1 MRWLSRLGGCAAW
14 RMWIGRRLRVTIR
27 NRCSDRSFPSR
38 RSGWARGRRDHRT
51 PSRPRPACSPLPEKA
66 RRSPSAKQVLEWF
79 GLSSQR
85 PSLSPDP
92 MHDKLQPLPG
102 ALFAMPDLHV
112 VELAGRD
119 ATTFAQAQFINDL
132 NGLQPGHW
140 QWSGWLTPK
149 GRTVALF
156 ALAKWSDDR
165 IWLLLPDLDPSGLA
179 EALHR
184 FVFRSKVAVTV
195 RDDLVVAGAFAKP
208 ERAERNRFVEHDGV
222 AEFDLGTPE
231 MPRLLRVGCP
241 APAVDDAALQRWRM
255 FDLEHGLPR
264 LGPNQSGQ
272 WTPQQLSLERIRGFS
287 VKKGCYPGQ
296 EIVARTHFLGK
307 AKRGLALLESD
318 RAIAPGAE

>member
-1 MRWLSRLGGCAAW
+1 
-14 RMWIGRRLRVTIR
+14 
-27 NRCSDRSFPSR
+27 
-38 RSGWARGRRDHRT
+38 
-51 PSRPRPACSPLPEKA
+51 
-66 RRSPSAKQVLEWF
+66 
-79 GLSSQR
+79 
-85 PSLSPDP
+85 

-156 ALAKWSDDR
+156 AVASWSDDR

-179 EALHR
+179 EALRR

-241 APAVDDAALQRWRM
+241 APAVDDAAMQRWRM

-264 LGPNQSGQ
+264 LGRDQSGQ

-318 RAIAPGAE
+318 RAIAPGAEVTGDARAVGTVVASAGQDGRHLSLAVMPLDREATPLSVGDSPVGERPLREGLAR

>member
-1 MRWLSRLGGCAAW
+1 
-14 RMWIGRRLRVTIR
+14 
-27 NRCSDRSFPSR
+27 
-38 RSGWARGRRDHRT
+38 
-51 PSRPRPACSPLPEKA
+51 
-66 RRSPSAKQVLEWF
+66 
-79 GLSSQR
+79 
-85 PSLSPDP
+85 

-156 ALAKWSDDR
+156 AVASWSDDR

-179 EALHR
+179 EALRR

-241 APAVDDAALQRWRM
+241 ALAVDDAAMQRWRM

-264 LGPNQSGQ
+264 LGPDQSGQ

-318 RAIAPGAE
+318 RAIAPGAEVTGDARAVGTVVASAGQDGRHLSLAVMPLDREATPLSVGDSPVGERPLREGLAR

>member
-1 MRWLSRLGGCAAW
+1 
-14 RMWIGRRLRVTIR
+14 
-27 NRCSDRSFPSR
+27 
-38 RSGWARGRRDHRT
+38 
-51 PSRPRPACSPLPEKA
+51 
-66 RRSPSAKQVLEWF
+66 
-79 GLSSQR
+79 
-85 PSLSPDP
+85 

-179 EALHR
+179 EALRR

-208 ERAERNRFVEHDGV
+208 ERAKRNRFVEHDGV

-264 LGPNQSGQ
+264 LGPDQSGQ

-318 RAIAPGAE
+318 RAIAPGAEVTGDARAVGTVVASAGQDGRHLSLAVMPLDREATPLSVGDSPVGERPLREGLAR

>member
-1 MRWLSRLGGCAAW
+1 
-14 RMWIGRRLRVTIR
+14 
-27 NRCSDRSFPSR
+27 
-38 RSGWARGRRDHRT
+38 
-51 PSRPRPACSPLPEKA
+51 
-66 RRSPSAKQVLEWF
+66 
-79 GLSSQR
+79 
-85 PSLSPDP
+85 

-156 ALAKWSDDR
+156 AVASWSDDR

-241 APAVDDAALQRWRM
+241 APAVDDAAMQRWRM

-264 LGPNQSGQ
+264 LGPDQSGQ

-318 RAIAPGAE
+318 YAIAPGAEVSGNGRAVGTVVASAGLDGRHLSLAVMPLDREATPLSVGDSPVVERPLREGLAR

>member
-1 MRWLSRLGGCAAW
+1 
-14 RMWIGRRLRVTIR
+14 
-27 NRCSDRSFPSR
+27 
-38 RSGWARGRRDHRT
+38 
-51 PSRPRPACSPLPEKA
+51 
-66 RRSPSAKQVLEWF
+66 
-79 GLSSQR
+79 
-85 PSLSPDP
+85 

-156 ALAKWSDDR
+156 AVASWSDDR

-179 EALHR
+179 EALRR

-208 ERAERNRFVEHDGV
+208 QRAERNRFVEHDGV

-264 LGPNQSGQ
+264 LGPDQSGQ

-318 RAIAPGAE
+318 RAIAPGAEVTGDARAVGTVVASAGQDGRHLSLAVMPLDREATPLSVGDSPVGERPLREGLAR

>member
-1 MRWLSRLGGCAAW
+1 M
-14 RMWIGRRLRVTIR
+14 
-27 NRCSDRSFPSR
+27 
-38 RSGWARGRRDHRT
+38 
-51 PSRPRPACSPLPEKA
+51 
-66 RRSPSAKQVLEWF
+66 
-79 GLSSQR
+79 
-85 PSLSPDP
+85 
-92 MHDKLQPLPG
+92 
-102 ALFAMPDLHV
+102 

-179 EALHR
+179 EALRR

-195 RDDLVVAGAFAKP
+195 RDDLVVGGAFAKP

-264 LGPNQSGQ
+264 LGPDQSGQ

-318 RAIAPGAE
+318 RAIAPGAEVTGDARAVGTVVASAGQDGRHLSLAVMPLDREATPLSVGDSPVGERPLREGLAR

>member
-1 MRWLSRLGGCAAW
+1 
-14 RMWIGRRLRVTIR
+14 
-27 NRCSDRSFPSR
+27 
-38 RSGWARGRRDHRT
+38 
-51 PSRPRPACSPLPEKA
+51 
-66 RRSPSAKQVLEWF
+66 
-79 GLSSQR
+79 
-85 PSLSPDP
+85 

-156 ALAKWSDDR
+156 AVASWSDDR

-179 EALHR
+179 EALRR

-241 APAVDDAALQRWRM
+241 APAVDDAAMQRWRM

-264 LGPNQSGQ
+264 LGPDQSGQ

-318 RAIAPGAE
+318 RAIAPGAEVTGDARAVGTVVASAGQDGRHLSLAVMPLDREATPLSVGDSPVGERPLREGLAR

>member
-1 MRWLSRLGGCAAW
+1 
-14 RMWIGRRLRVTIR
+14 
-27 NRCSDRSFPSR
+27 
-38 RSGWARGRRDHRT
+38 
-51 PSRPRPACSPLPEKA
+51 
-66 RRSPSAKQVLEWF
+66 
-79 GLSSQR
+79 
-85 PSLSPDP
+85 

-156 ALAKWSDDR
+156 AVASWSDDR

-179 EALHR
+179 EALRR

-241 APAVDDAALQRWRM
+241 EPAVDDAAMQR
-255 FDLEHGLPR
+255 HPR
-264 LGPNQSGQ
+264 RSIRN
-272 WTPQQLSLERIRGFS
+272 ERAALAA
-287 VKKGCYPGQ
+287 GC
-296 EIVARTHFLGK
+296 R
-307 AKRGLALLESD
+307 
-318 RAIAPGAE
+318 

>member
-1 MRWLSRLGGCAAW
+1 
-14 RMWIGRRLRVTIR
+14 
-27 NRCSDRSFPSR
+27 
-38 RSGWARGRRDHRT
+38 
-51 PSRPRPACSPLPEKA
+51 
-66 RRSPSAKQVLEWF
+66 
-79 GLSSQR
+79 
-85 PSLSPDP
+85 

-156 ALAKWSDDR
+156 AVASWSDDR

-179 EALHR
+179 EALRR

-195 RDDLVVAGAFAKP
+195 RDDLVVGGAFAKP

-264 LGPNQSGQ
+264 LGPDQSGQ

-318 RAIAPGAE
+318 RAIAPGAEVTGDARAVGTVVASAGQDGRHLSLAVMPLDREATPLSVGDSPVGERPLREGLAR

>member
-1 MRWLSRLGGCAAW
+1 
-14 RMWIGRRLRVTIR
+14 
-27 NRCSDRSFPSR
+27 
-38 RSGWARGRRDHRT
+38 
-51 PSRPRPACSPLPEKA
+51 
-66 RRSPSAKQVLEWF
+66 
-79 GLSSQR
+79 
-85 PSLSPDP
+85 

-140 QWSGWLTPK
+140 QWNGWLTPK

-179 EALHR
+179 DALRR

-264 LGPNQSGQ
+264 LGPDQSGQ

-318 RAIAPGAE
+318 RAIAPGAEVTGDARAVGTVVASAGQDGRHLSLAVMPLDREATPLSVGDSPVGERPLREGLAR

>member
-1 MRWLSRLGGCAAW
+1 
-14 RMWIGRRLRVTIR
+14 
-27 NRCSDRSFPSR
+27 
-38 RSGWARGRRDHRT
+38 
-51 PSRPRPACSPLPEKA
+51 
-66 RRSPSAKQVLEWF
+66 
-79 GLSSQR
+79 
-85 PSLSPDP
+85 

-179 EALHR
+179 EALRR

-241 APAVDDAALQRWRM
+241 APAVDDAAMQRWRM

-264 LGPNQSGQ
+264 LGRDQSGQ

-318 RAIAPGAE
+318 RAIAPGAEVTGDARAVGTVVASAGQDGRHLSLAVMPLDREATSLSVGDSPVVERPLREGLAR

>member
-1 MRWLSRLGGCAAW
+1 
-14 RMWIGRRLRVTIR
+14 
-27 NRCSDRSFPSR
+27 
-38 RSGWARGRRDHRT
+38 
-51 PSRPRPACSPLPEKA
+51 
-66 RRSPSAKQVLEWF
+66 
-79 GLSSQR
+79 
-85 PSLSPDP
+85 

-179 EALHR
+179 EALRR

-208 ERAERNRFVEHDGV
+208 ERAERTRFVEHDGV

-241 APAVDDAALQRWRM
+241 APAVDDAAMQRWRM

-264 LGPNQSGQ
+264 LGRDQSGQ

-318 RAIAPGAE
+318 RAIAPGAEVTGDARAVGTVVASAGQDGRHLSLAVMPLDREATPLSVGDSPVGERPLREGLAR

>member
-1 MRWLSRLGGCAAW
+1 
-14 RMWIGRRLRVTIR
+14 
-27 NRCSDRSFPSR
+27 
-38 RSGWARGRRDHRT
+38 
-51 PSRPRPACSPLPEKA
+51 
-66 RRSPSAKQVLEWF
+66 
-79 GLSSQR
+79 
-85 PSLSPDP
+85 

-156 ALAKWSDDR
+156 AVASWSDDR

-264 LGPNQSGQ
+264 LGPDQSSQ

-318 RAIAPGAE
+318 HAIAPGAEVSGNGRAVGTVVASAGLDGRHLSLAVMPLDREATPLSVGDSPVGERPLREGLAR